1 VRGDALSAKVTITSQ
16 DRWDRTTVMKHRSAA
31 AAIILLFTGGIAQ
44 GQEPA
49 AKSTASGV
57 FSNEQAKRGEA
68 AYNTNCV
75 TCHGAELR
83 STDREVPHLS
93 DKSFKFGWIG
103 KSIAEKYQF
112 VRDTMPPKEEH
123 SLSDQV
129 YLDIV
134 TYILKFNK
142 VPAGDRELKPDLD
155 ILKQITIAPPD

>member
-1 VRGDALSAKVTITSQ
+1 
-16 DRWDRTTVMKHRSAA
+16 MKHCNAVA
-31 AAIILLFTGGIAQ
+31 GLMLLCTVAIAQ
-44 GQEPA
+44 GQESA
-49 AKSTASGV
+49 AKSTANGV

-68 AYNTNCV
+68 AYSANCV

-93 DKSFKFGWIG
+93 DKSFKFSWIG
-103 KSIAEKYQF
+103 KTIAEKYEF

-134 TYILKFNK
+134 AYILKFNK
-142 VPAGDRELKPDLD
+142 VPAGDQELKPNLE
-155 ILKQITIAPPD
+155 ILKQITIEAPPG

>member
-1 VRGDALSAKVTITSQ
+1 
-16 DRWDRTTVMKHRSAA
+16 MKHRNVAA
-31 AAIILLFTGGIAQ
+31 GLMLLCAAGIAQ

-57 FSNEQAKRGEA
+57 FSNEQVKRGEA
-68 AYNTNCV
+68 AYNANCA

-83 STDREVPHLS
+83 SSDREVPHLS
-93 DKSFKFGWIG
+93 DKAFKFGWIG
-103 KSIAEKYQF
+103 KTIAEKYEF

-142 VPAGDRELKPDLD
+142 IPAGDRELKPDPE
-155 ILKQITIAPPD
+155 ILKQISIAAPD

>member
-1 VRGDALSAKVTITSQ
+1 
-16 DRWDRTTVMKHRSAA
+16 MKYRSVAA
-31 AAIILLFTGGIAQ
+31 GLMLLGATGIAQ

-57 FSNEQAKRGEA
+57 FSNEQAKSGEA
-68 AYNTNCV
+68 AYSANCV

-103 KSIAEKYQF
+103 KTIAEKFEF

-142 VPAGDRELKPDLD
+142 VPAGNQELKPDLG
-155 ILKQITIAPPD
+155 ILKQITIAAPSD

>member
-1 VRGDALSAKVTITSQ
+1 
-16 DRWDRTTVMKHRSAA
+16 MKHRNVAA
-31 AAIILLFTGGIAQ
+31 GLMLLCAAGIAQ

-57 FSNEQAKRGEA
+57 FSNEQVKRGEA
-68 AYNTNCV
+68 AYNANCA

-83 STDREVPHLS
+83 SSDREVPHLS
-93 DKSFKFGWIG
+93 DKAFKFGWIG
-103 KSIAEKYQF
+103 KTIAEKYEL

-142 VPAGDRELKPDLD
+142 IPAGDRELKPALE
-155 ILKQITIAPPD
+155 ILKQISIAAPD